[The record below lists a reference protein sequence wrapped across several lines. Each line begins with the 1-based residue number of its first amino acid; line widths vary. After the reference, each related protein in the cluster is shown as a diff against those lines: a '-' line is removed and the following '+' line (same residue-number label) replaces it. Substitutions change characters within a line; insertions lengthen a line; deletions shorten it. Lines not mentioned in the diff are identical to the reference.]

1 MRRWNRY
8 MAVILALL
16 CLFPLCYSWEMF
28 LWLLR
33 DEGEKFFRE
42 VLIFFK
48 GLNYG
53 LLALIFVVIE
63 GKLIQKIREKMG
75 EVEANQPTIL
85 VSDSQKII
93 WLLGCIPLGIA
104 TLLWRSYSGGIGF
117 VGMPDADFL
126 ILIFSYS
133 FLIWY
138 PFFYGMSLY
147 FSVQYLISGQGCKA
161 FYLSYGVFAVG
172 LVQAVVVWCELGEF
186 LL

>member
-1 MRRWNRY
+1 MRRWHRY
-8 MAVILALL
+8 VAMILALL
-16 CLFPLCYSWEMF
+16 CLFPFYYSWEMF

-33 DEGEKFFRE
+33 DEGEKIFRE

-63 GKLIQKIREKMG
+63 GKLIQKIREKPD
-75 EVEANQPTIL
+75 EVEAGQLTIL
-85 VSDSQKII
+85 ISGSQKII

-104 TLLWRSYSGGIGF
+104 MLLWGSYGGGIGF
-117 VGMPDADFL
+117 VGMPDAGFL

-138 PFFYGMSLY
+138 PFFYGLSLY
-147 FSVQYLISGQGCKA
+147 FSMQYLISGQECKA